1 MVFVSF
7 VWIWQFLLSVALA
20 HRRQS
25 HLASFFIMRP
35 LILVALVS
43 SVAAFGVA
51 DAQST
56 NAECPPPARFSG
68 PPPLLLFTY
77 DRTAALD
84 VRDSVA
90 FAERGVDVHRV
101 SFVSPKGGRATALLH
116 VPHDSLRV
124 AKGKLPGIVMLH
136 GAPGDAAGMAGFA
149 IPVARQGAIVLVL
162 DAPFA
167 RRDKND
173 PLSFSPRD
181 SIDQVQLIVDLQ
193 RAVDVLIAR
202 PDVDTSRL
210 GFIGVSY
217 GAAMGALFAG
227 VERRIDAY
235 ALLVGDAG
243 LAAHFTQA
251 DGKRFPRL
259 PHISQ
264 AQWCGW
270 FAAMEPLAST
280 RFIGR
285 AAPARVLFLWGRQ
298 DRLVPPYLADQLYRA
313 AGETKEARWYDS
325 GHGLPAVAHLDMMD
339 WMAARIGIAPVA
351 AEERARLTAGGR

>member
-1 MVFVSF
+1 MHRV
-7 VWIWQFLLSVALA
+7 ILLA
-20 HRRQS
+20 
-25 HLASFFIMRP
+25 F
-35 LILVALVS
+35 VS
-43 SVAAFGVA
+43 SVAVFGVA
-51 DAQST
+51 DAQTTST
-56 NAECPPPARFSG
+56 ECPPPATFSG
-68 PPPLLLFTY
+68 PPPLALFTY
-77 DRTAALD
+77 DRTAALE
-84 VRDSVA
+84 VRDSLA
-90 FAERGVDVHRV
+90 LAERGVDVHRV

-116 VPHDSLRV
+116 VPHDSIRV

-136 GAPGDAAGMAGFA
+136 GAPGDAWGMGGVAV
-149 IPVARQGAIVLVL
+149 PVARQGAIVLVL

-167 RRDKND
+167 RRDKDD
-173 PLSFSPRD
+173 PLSFTPRD
-181 SIDQVQLIVDLQ
+181 SVDQVQLIVDLQ
-193 RAVDVLIAR
+193 RAVDVLVAR
-202 PDVDTSRL
+202 PDVDASRL

-235 ALLVGDAG
+235 ALLVGDGG

-251 DGKRFPRL
+251 DAKRFPRL
-259 PHISQ
+259 PHLSQ
-264 AQWCGW
+264 AQWCRW

-313 AGETKEARWYDS
+313 AGQTKEARWYDS
-325 GHGLPAVAHLDMMD
+325 GHGLPAVAHLDMID

-351 AEERARLTAGGR
+351 AEERAKVVAGGR